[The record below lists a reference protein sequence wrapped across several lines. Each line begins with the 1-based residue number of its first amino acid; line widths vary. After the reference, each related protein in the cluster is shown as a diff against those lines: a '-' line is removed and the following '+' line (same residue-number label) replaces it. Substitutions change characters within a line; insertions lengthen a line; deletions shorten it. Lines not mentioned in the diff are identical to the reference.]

1 MHTKSRE
8 RSGEWRV
15 AGGLGV
21 AADTEVGPPGR
32 REGAGRLVWGLAVLV
47 GAMLLWTGSAR
58 AAADTERVLLDG
70 VAAYVNGYVITVG
83 EVLMVMEQD
92 RRRLTA
98 KYTGKELRE
107 KLQSGY
113 AEALDMLVERRLVL
127 DAYEAGKGRIPEWAV
142 DKRAQDAIQESFE
155 GDRSALLDALTR
167 ENLTYEDWRT
177 RLKQQLIVRMMR
189 EMSVE
194 QHVTIPPDALA
205 RHYEEHRAEFR
216 TAERVNL
223 RILVV
228 RKGSTND
235 TAEARAKIEAAQARI
250 AGGEDF
256 AAVAREVSSDSRA
269 ASGGDWG
276 WVDPAVLRRE
286 VADAI
291 GALEVGAVSPVV
303 ESAADFQ
310 LIKLEGREP
319 GHEKTFA
326 EAQPEIEEALRRA
339 RIEELYDAWVA
350 RLKEA
355 AAVNLVEVNPF

>member
-1 MHTKSRE
+1 MQTKCSE
-8 RSGEWRV
+8 RSVECRV
-15 AGGLGV
+15 SSGLGGV
-21 AADTEVGPPGR
+21 SRGR
-32 REGAGRLVWGLAVLV
+32 MRWRHTGLTVCLAVLLGV
-47 GAMLLWTGSAR
+47 LPGAGPAR
-58 AAADTERVLLDG
+58 GAADSERVLLDG

-92 RRRLTA
+92 RRRMA
-98 KYTGKELRE
+98 SAYAGKELKE
-107 KLQSGY
+107 KLQKGY

-127 DAYEAGKGRIPEWAV
+127 DAYETGKGRIPEWAV

-205 RHYEEHRAEFR
+205 QYYEAHRDEFR

-228 RKGSTND
+228 RKGSTNEW
-235 TAEARAKIEAAQARI
+235 AAAQAKIDAARGRI
-250 AGGEDF
+250 VGGEDF
-256 AAVAREVSSDSRA
+256 AAVTREVSSDSRA

-286 VADAI
+286 VAEAI
-291 GALEVGAVSPVV
+291 AGLEAGAVSPVV
-303 ESAADFQ
+303 ESATDFQ
-310 LIKLEGREP
+310 VIKLEGREA
-319 GHEKTFA
+319 GQVKTFA
-326 EAQPEIEEALRRA
+326 EAQPEIEQALRRE
-339 RIEELYDAWVA
+339 RIEELYEAWVA
-350 RLKEA
+350 RLKDG